1 MTDVSSLP
9 KNPRGKILGMMLDLA
24 TLPYFG
30 EMMIWLPQTN
40 RLERLDLSYN
50 QLQQLDSS
58 TLASMPRLLVL
69 KANNNKL
76 VCISSSLSELH
87 QLEVTTSTC
96 TSTSPPHHHL
106 HLHLRC

>member
-9 KNPRGKILGMMLDLA
+9 QNPRGKILGVMLDLA

-76 VCISSSLSELH
+76 VCGSNYLVSFRSL
-87 QLEVTTSTC
+87 
-96 TSTSPPHHHL
+96 
-106 HLHLRC
+106 